1 LAVAWYVASSTEER
15 IAVFR
20 EVKVLY
26 TIRSKIVHGD
36 RITADEEQA
45 AIALAENYVPRAEE
59 LVRRAIRK
67 LLEDGID
74 GFVETTKHLDGFNQ
88 LLALGV
94 PLLEALKQI
103 GASGTAEAARLVL
116 SHIPVARP
124 SGGTLPS
131 HSTSGVFHSEPST
144 EQRVCWCEGDFA
156 PGVQQLK
163 APSLG

>member
-20 EVKVLY
+20 EVKELY

-45 AIALAENYVPRAEE
+45 AIALARTMCHGPRNLSGVPFG
-59 LVRRAIRK
+59 K

-74 GFVETTKHLDGFNQ
+74 GFVETTKHLDGFYQ

-103 GASGTAEAARLVL
+103 GASGPRK
-116 SHIPVARP
+116 
-124 SGGTLPS
+124 
-131 HSTSGVFHSEPST
+131 
-144 EQRVCWCEGDFA
+144 
-156 PGVQQLK
+156 QQ
-163 APSLG
+163 G